1 MALESTALREAN
13 GIVEGQAQDFMHIF
27 TTCTFENVIQIRFK
41 RNERTALRDVVSKAK
56 IYRLG
61 KKLTASSLAK
71 FPPPQST
78 RLVLSAVTKEA
89 KATAAETRVS
99 LSNILYDALT
109 FQTYQEMRLEE

>member
-1 MALESTALREAN
+1 MEGTALREAN
-13 GIVEGQAQDFMHIF
+13 GIVEGQTQDFMHIF
-27 TTCTFENVIQIRFK
+27 TTSTFENIIQIGLK
-41 RNERTALRDVVSKAK
+41 GDERTTLRDAISNAR

-61 KKLTASSLAK
+61 RKLTASSLAK

-99 LSNILYDALT
+99 LSNMFYDALI